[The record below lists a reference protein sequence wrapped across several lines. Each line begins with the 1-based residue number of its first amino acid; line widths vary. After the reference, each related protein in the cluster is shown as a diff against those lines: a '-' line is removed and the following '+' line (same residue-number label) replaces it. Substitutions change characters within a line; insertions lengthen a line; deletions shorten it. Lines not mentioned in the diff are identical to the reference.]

1 MARENQRNKLTT
13 RPARSVKKVTK
24 PKTSVNRKTNFS
36 KSLGSGIKSPPST
49 SAAIAR
55 AGVSK
60 SPVKPKA
67 PISPRKPP
75 TAKKPKTP
83 TNVKPNVAG
92 RAAAQASLASQR
104 RTGGRENSGQAVAKK
119 TTKPVKNRTSV
130 KASQRS
136 KKMK

>member
-1 MARENQRNKLTT
+1 MARENQINKLTT

-75 TAKKPKTP
+75 TAKKP
-83 TNVKPNVAG
+83 NVAG